1 MSDLGSREH
10 APATF
15 KAFTELHSDLA
26 RLWEE
31 LARTVDHAGPL
42 DTKTR
47 ELVKLGIAV
56 GANHETAARSH
67 IRRATAAGAG
77 RDELK
82 QVVLLA
88 ATMCGLPRTVAGWQ
102 WLDEELRDKQD

>member
-1 MSDLGSREH
+1 M
-10 APATF
+10 
-15 KAFTELHSDLA
+15 
-26 RLWEE
+26 
-31 LARTVDHAGPL
+31 
-42 DTKTR
+42 KTR

-102 WLDEELRDKQD
+102 WLDEDSETSRTEPQEVRSCCVAGAGKSIAASYGRRP